1 MAEKK
6 GNAGCIGIVALLAIG
21 FIAGRGSVEE
31 ADADPVATQA
41 EAADVDTSA
50 ELLRAAERVDAE
62 AAAAEIPAPQPL
74 YVPPPEPAYEPPVR
88 QQAQSVYFRN
98 CSEARAAGAAPVR
111 RGDPGYARKL
121 DRDGDGVG
129 CE

>member
-21 FIAGRGSVEE
+21 FIAGRGSVEDTSE
-31 ADADPVATQA
+31 SDAV
-41 EAADVDTSA
+41 EAAV
-50 ELLRAAERVDAE
+50 
-62 AAAAEIPAPQPL
+62 AAATYDPPAIDVIETAAAMQTDIPSPQPL
-74 YVPPPEPAYEPPVR
+74 YIPPPEPAYEPPAR
-88 QQAQSVYFRN
+88 QQSFSVYYRN
-98 CSEARAAGAAPVR
+98 CSEARAAGAAPVM
-111 RGDPGYARKL
+111 RGDPGYAPKL